1 MTSKDKAEW
10 KKVQAYVSDRLS
22 YWLPGVPQ
30 RTKDAAR
37 DDEEKKQL
45 EEAEKPSYQPDHHGY
60 DNDHTCAADLAKLKI
75 ATSALPAHSLTELT
89 ASRSTWAQASWIPK
103 YIVTFETCFFQ

>member
-10 KKVQAYVSDRLS
+10 EKVQAYVSDRLS

-60 DNDHTCAADLAKLKI
+60 DKDHPCAKG
-75 ATSALPAHSLTELT
+75 
-89 ASRSTWAQASWIPK
+89 
-103 YIVTFETCFFQ
+103 

>member
-10 KKVQAYVSDRLS
+10 EKVQAYVSDRLS

-45 EEAEKPSYQPDHHGY
+45 EEAEKPSYQPITTG
-60 DNDHTCAADLAKLKI
+60 TIK
-75 ATSALPAHSLTELT
+75 TTPA
-89 ASRSTWAQASWIPK
+89 QQI
-103 YIVTFETCFFQ
+103 